1 MTTVTMIQILY
12 ALAVEKYRNFSK
24 AAASQFVSQPALSQ
38 QIKQLERELGY
49 SLFVRSTHGVEITQE
64 GRAFCANAKPLRESW
79 MHFQEE
85 LNKASGKERR
95 RLRIGMGS
103 RVYSN
108 HLFDS
113 VVCFLDDHPELEA
126 TFVTEAGYDFVS
138 DLEEGRL
145 DLALD
150 RLPPMPLRGGTE
162 ELSTEA
168 LIWEQQCILV
178 AQSDPRAALKEL
190 RFSDLHGC
198 TVITGLE
205 DSMEDRMLHYDCQHS
220 GMTFN
225 RIYRSDGI
233 ETNMNLLR
241 SGKGIIIGP
250 ASFAEYYGVVAVPLT
265 PPIKTSLDFIC
276 LQKNVMRPEIVALR
290 KYLMRICNDK
300 ESSGTY

>member
-1 MTTVTMIQILY
+1 MLQILY

-64 GRAFCANAKPLRESW
+64 GRAFCANARPLRESW

-103 RVYSN
+103 RIYSN
-108 HLFDS
+108 HLFDP
-113 VVCFLDDHPELEA
+113 VVHFFDDHSELEV
-126 TFVTEAGYDFVS
+126 TFVTEAGHDFLT

-150 RLPPMPLRGGTE
+150 RLPPAPLLGGRKALYTE
-162 ELSTEA
+162 S
-168 LIWEQQCILV
+168 LIWERQCVLV
-178 AQSDPRAALKEL
+178 AKDDPRAALSEL
-190 RFSDLHGC
+190 RFSELRGC
-198 TVITGLE
+198 AVITGLE
-205 DSMEDRMLHYDCQHS
+205 GSMEDRALRYDCQQS
-220 GMTFN
+220 GMVFD
-225 RIYRSDGI
+225 RVYRSDGI

-241 SGKGIIIGP
+241 GGKGVLIGP
-250 ASFAEYYGVVAVPLT
+250 ASFAEYYGVVAVPLSPET
-265 PPIKTSLDFIC
+265 MTSLDFIC
-276 LQKNVMRPEIVALR
+276 LQKNAAIPEIAALR
-290 KYLMRICNDK
+290 RYLVKLCAERKTVKM
-300 ESSGTY
+300 